1 MGVLFSISGSSG
13 RKVIACR
20 TPGVFPSR
28 AAFWGFLCER
38 SALRFFSFVFYF
50 RLGGSMSDHVRDQRY
65 AKKRKGVLGC
75 SAALLIS
82 IAPFFFV
89 ALLGSPTAQAAPLT
103 GIRAF
108 PAFARK
114 YGLPCSACHEAW
126 PKLNAFG
133 QTFKDN
139 GYQLMNDRDAPIWQQ
154 PTYWPVAFR
163 ITPSWHRES
172 VNRNAIDDPSDP
184 SNVLEKKTT
193 THGFD
198 LSGLDI
204 LTGGTLAN
212 NISFL
217 LVPSIEGSGSGVGF
231 ESAFV
236 RFDNLLHSPWLNVKV
251 GKFELDNL
259 LSEKRGL
266 TLSDQGGGY
275 QLYHFLPVG
284 DTNIFGLGDNQIG
297 AELMGHSANDRTRYS
312 IAMLSSNDGNVG
324 VPNGHGY
331 DTYITASQAFQAGS
345 FGLQR
350 VGAFAYIGRSPT
362 YYETQGGAQLDG
374 LGQKSFYRAGFIGM
388 WYVKKFDITT
398 LFMHGSESAFLG
410 TGTAANDPNG
420 LPFGARSPQWNGALF
435 ESHYTVNPQLILI
448 NRYEF
453 IRMSQ
458 QALPGNPGDLG
469 DIDSLVFGYRY
480 YPFMHSRAGFA
491 FHNEYAIVRQRKVAP
506 VTGLDVTSSSLFLG
520 FDFIY

>member
-1 MGVLFSISGSSG
+1 MSVHLRKQHYARKRGAMGYLGSLLVMLAPMFILVLFS
-13 RKVIACR
+13 
-20 TPGVFPSR
+20 
-28 AAFWGFLCER
+28 
-38 SALRFFSFVFYF
+38 
-50 RLGGSMSDHVRDQRY
+50 
-65 AKKRKGVLGC
+65 
-75 SAALLIS
+75 
-82 IAPFFFV
+82 
-89 ALLGSPTAQAAPLT
+89 SPTAQARPLP
-103 GIRAF
+103 GIRAI

-139 GYQLMNDRDAPIWQQ
+139 GYQLMNDKDAPIWQQ
-154 PTYWPVAFR
+154 PTYWPVAMR
-163 ITPSWHRES
+163 ITPNWHRNSE
-172 VNRNAIDDPSDP
+172 NRVGIDDPNNP
-184 SNVLEKKTT
+184 GNTLEQKST

-204 LTGGTLAN
+204 LAGGTLAN

-236 RFDNLLHSPWLNVKV
+236 RFDNLLHTPYLNIKV

-275 QLYHFLPVG
+275 QLYHFVPVG
-284 DTNIFGLGDNQIG
+284 DSNIFGLGDNQIG

-312 IAMLSSNDGNVG
+312 VAMLSSNDGNVG

-331 DTYITASQAFQAGS
+331 DTYLTFSQAFQAGS
-345 FGLQR
+345 LGLQR
-350 VGAFAYIGRSPT
+350 VGAFAYIGRAPT
-362 YYETQGGAQLDG
+362 YFTTQDGGSTLLDG
-374 LGQKSFYRAGFIGM
+374 AGQKSFYRAGFIGM
-388 WYVKKFDITT
+388 WYLKKFDITT
-398 LFMHGSESAFLG
+398 MYMHGEESAFLG
-410 TGTAANDPNG
+410 TGTPANAD
-420 LPFGARSPQWNGALF
+420 LPAGARAPQWNGALF
-435 ESHYTVNPQLILI
+435 ESHYTVNPQFILI

-458 QALPGNPGDLG
+458 QALPVDSTNLFIPGVSVPSNDFGNLDA
-469 DIDSLVFGYRY
+469 VTFGYRY

-491 FHNEYAIVRQRKVAP
+491 FHNEYSIVRQRKVAP

-520 FDFIY
+520 FDFIF

>member
-1 MGVLFSISGSSG
+1 MHSRLRSPFSPLKRRGAGLISTAVPGLVLLT
-13 RKVIACR
+13 ALA
-20 TPGVFPSR
+20 
-28 AAFWGFLCER
+28 AAFFSP
-38 SALRFFSFVFYF
+38 SA
-50 RLGGSMSDHVRDQRY
+50 G
-65 AKKRKGVLGC
+65 
-75 SAALLIS
+75 
-82 IAPFFFV
+82 
-89 ALLGSPTAQAAPLT
+89 AAPAS
-103 GIRAF
+103 GIRAI

-139 GYQLMNDRDAPIWQQ
+139 GYQLMNDKDAPIWQQ
-154 PTYWPVAFR
+154 PTYWPIAMR
-163 ITPSWHRES
+163 ITPHWHRES
-172 VNRNAIDDPSDP
+172 INRNGVDDGAGG
-184 SNVLEKKTT
+184 VLEQKTT

-198 LSGLDI
+198 LTGLDI

-217 LVPSIEGSGSGVGF
+217 LVPSADNTGAFHF
-231 ESAFV
+231 ESAWV
-236 RFDNLLHSPWLNVKV
+236 RFDNLLHTPYLNIKV

-259 LSEKRGL
+259 LSEKRIV
-266 TLSDQGGGY
+266 TLSNNGGLY
-275 QLYHFLPVG
+275 QLYHFVPVG
-284 DTNIFGLGDNQIG
+284 DSNIFGLGDNQLG
-297 AELMGHSANDRTRYS
+297 AELSGHSANDRTRYS
-312 IAMLSSNDGNVG
+312 IAMLSSNDGNVS

-331 DTYITASQAFQAGS
+331 DTFLTASQGFQAGS
-345 FGLQR
+345 LGLQR

-362 YYETQGGAQLDG
+362 YYVTQGGAQLDG

-388 WYVKKFDITT
+388 WYLKKYDLTT
-398 LFMHGSESAFLG
+398 LFMHGGENAFLG

-420 LPFGARSPQWNGALF
+420 LPAGARSPQWNGALF
-435 ESHYTVNPQLILI
+435 ESHYTVNPQFILI
-448 NRYEF
+448 NRYEL

-458 QALPGNPGDLG
+458 QALPGNPSDLG
-469 DIDSLVFGYRY
+469 DIDSLTFGYRY

-520 FDFIY
+520 FDFIF

>member
-1 MGVLFSISGSSG
+1 
-13 RKVIACR
+13 
-20 TPGVFPSR
+20 
-28 AAFWGFLCER
+28 
-38 SALRFFSFVFYF
+38 
-50 RLGGSMSDHVRDQRY
+50 MSDHVRDQRY
-65 AKKRKGVLGC
+65 AKKRSGVLG
-75 SAALLIS
+75 SIASLLIL
-82 IAPFFFV
+82 IAPLLFV
-89 ALLGSPTAQAAPLT
+89 ALMCSPTAQAAPLT
-103 GIRAF
+103 GIRAI

-139 GYQLMNDRDAPIWQQ
+139 GYQLGNDRDAPIWQQ
-154 PTYWPVAFR
+154 PTYWPIAMR
-163 ITPSWHRES
+163 ITPHWHRES
-172 VNRNAIDDPSDP
+172 VDRNGVDDGLGGT
-184 SNVLEKKTT
+184 LEQKTT

-198 LSGLDI
+198 LTGLDI

-217 LVPSIEGSGSGVGF
+217 MVPSADNTGAFHF
-231 ESAFV
+231 ESVWV
-236 RFDNLLHSPWLNVKV
+236 RFDNLLHSPYLNIKV

-259 LSEKRGL
+259 LSEKRIL
-266 TLSDQGGGY
+266 TLSGNGGLY
-275 QLYHFLPVG
+275 QLYHFVPVG
-284 DTNIFGLGDNQIG
+284 DSNIFGLGDNQLG
-297 AELMGHSANDRTRYS
+297 VELMGHSKNDRTRYS
-312 IAMLSSNDGNVG
+312 AALLSSNDGNVS

-331 DTYITASQAFQAGS
+331 DGYLTASQAFQAGGL
-345 FGLQR
+345 GLQR
-350 VGAFAYIGRSPT
+350 VGAFAYFGRSPT
-362 YYETQGGAQLDG
+362 YYLTQGGGTTQLDG

-388 WYVKKFDITT
+388 WYLKKFDVTT
-398 LFMHGSESAFLG
+398 LFMHGGENAFLG

-420 LPFGARSPQWNGALF
+420 LPPGARSPKWNGALI
-435 ESHYTVNPQLILI
+435 ESHYTVNPQFILI

-458 QALPGNPGDLG
+458 QALSSNPGDLG
-469 DIDSLVFGYRY
+469 DLDSLTFGYRY

-491 FHNEYAIVRQRKVAP
+491 FHNEYAIVRQKKVAP

>member
-1 MGVLFSISGSSG
+1 
-13 RKVIACR
+13 
-20 TPGVFPSR
+20 
-28 AAFWGFLCER
+28 
-38 SALRFFSFVFYF
+38 
-50 RLGGSMSDHVRDQRY
+50 MSDLVRGQRF
-65 AKKRKGVLGC
+65 AKKNAVLGC
-75 SAALLIS
+75 LASFVVS
-82 IAPFFFV
+82 IAPFFVFAFV
-89 ALLGSPTAQAAPLT
+89 SCSTTQAAPLT
-103 GIRAF
+103 GLRLI

-139 GYQLMNDRDAPIWQQ
+139 GYQLGNDRDAPIWQQ
-154 PTYWPVAFR
+154 PAYWPVAFR

-172 VNRNAIDDPSDP
+172 I
-184 SNVLEKKTT
+184 
-193 THGFD
+193 HGFD

-217 LVPSIEGSGSGVGF
+217 LVPSADNTGAFHF
-231 ESAFV
+231 ESAWV
-236 RFDNLLHSPWLNVKV
+236 RFDNLLHSPYLNIKV

-259 LSEKRGL
+259 LSEKRIL
-266 TLSDQGGGY
+266 TLSNNGGLY
-275 QLYHFLPVG
+275 QLYHFVPVG
-284 DTNIFGLGDNQIG
+284 DSNIFGLGDNQLG
-297 AELMGHSANDRTRYS
+297 AELMGHSKNDRTRYS
-312 IAMLSSNDGNVG
+312 AAILSSNDGNVS

-331 DTYITASQAFQAGS
+331 DTYLTASQAFQAGG

-350 VGAFAYIGRSPT
+350 VGAFAYFGRSPT
-362 YYETQGGAQLDG
+362 YYLTQGGAQLDG

-388 WYVKKFDITT
+388 WYIKKFDVTT
-398 LFMHGSESAFLG
+398 LFMHGGENAFLG
-410 TGTAANDPNG
+410 TGTAANNP
-420 LPFGARSPQWNGALF
+420 LPFGARSPQWNGALI
-435 ESHYTVNPQLILI
+435 ESHYTVNPQFILI

-458 QALPGNPGDLG
+458 QALPIDSTNVFIPGVSVPSSDFGN
-469 DIDSLVFGYRY
+469 IDSLTFGYRY

-491 FHNEYAIVRQRKVAP
+491 FHNEYAIVRQTKVAP

-520 FDFIY
+520 FDFIF

>member
-1 MGVLFSISGSSG
+1 MPFLRRTQFSANSSL
-13 RKVIACR
+13 
-20 TPGVFPSR
+20 TSM
-28 AAFWGFLCER
+28 
-38 SALRFFSFVFYF
+38 RF
-50 RLGGSMSDHVRDQRY
+50 RE
-65 AKKRKGVLGC
+65 
-75 SAALLIS
+75 ALLS
-82 IAPFFFV
+82 SLLLSFLFLSAYAPS
-89 ALLGSPTAQAAPLT
+89 AEA
-103 GIRAF
+103 I

-154 PTYWPVAFR
+154 PAYWPIAMR
-163 ITPSWHRES
+163 ITPNWHRES
-172 VNRNAIDDPSDP
+172 INRNAIDDG
-184 SNVLEKKTT
+184 VGGTIEQQTT

-217 LVPSIEGSGSGVGF
+217 LVPSADNTGAFHF
-231 ESAFV
+231 ESAWV
-236 RFDNLLHSPWLNVKV
+236 RFDNLLHSSYLNIKV

-259 LSEKRGL
+259 LSEKRIV
-266 TLSDQGGGY
+266 TLSNNGGLY
-275 QLYHFLPVG
+275 QLYHFVPVG
-284 DTNIFGLGDNQIG
+284 DSNIFGLGDNQLG
-297 AELMGHSANDRTRYS
+297 FEVMGHSKNDRTRYS
-312 IAMLSSNDGNVG
+312 VSMLSSNDGNVS

-331 DTYITASQAFQAGS
+331 DTFLTASQGFQAGS
-345 FGLQR
+345 LGLQR
-350 VGAFAYIGRSPT
+350 VGAFAYIGRAPT
-362 YYETQGGAQLDG
+362 YFVTQGGAPLDG

-388 WYVKKFDITT
+388 WYIKKFDITT
-398 LFMHGSESAFLG
+398 LFMHGGENAFLG
-410 TGTAANDPNG
+410 TGTASNDPNG
-420 LPFGARSPQWNGALF
+420 LPAGARSPQWNGALF
-435 ESHYTVNPQLILI
+435 ESHYTVNPQFILI

-458 QALPGNPGDLG
+458 QALPTNPGDLG
-469 DIDSLVFGYRY
+469 DIDSLTFGYRY

-520 FDFIY
+520 FDFIF

>member
-1 MGVLFSISGSSG
+1 MHSRSRIPVPGTTRQRAKFASGGFSGQVVLF
-13 RKVIACR
+13 VLFA
-20 TPGVFPSR
+20 VFCCPLLR
-28 AAFWGFLCER
+28 AAPASG
-38 SALRFFSFVFYF
+38 
-50 RLGGSMSDHVRDQRY
+50 VR
-65 AKKRKGVLGC
+65 A
-75 SAALLIS
+75 I
-82 IAPFFFV
+82 
-89 ALLGSPTAQAAPLT
+89 
-103 GIRAF
+103 

-139 GYQLMNDRDAPIWQQ
+139 GYQLGNDRDAPIWQQ
-154 PTYWPVAFR
+154 PTYWPVAMR
-163 ITPSWHRES
+163 ITPNWHRNSQDRAE
-172 VNRNAIDDPSDP
+172 IDDPDNP
-184 SNVLEKKTT
+184 GGILEQKVT

-217 LVPSIEGSGSGVGF
+217 LVPSVDGSGSGVGF

-259 LSEKRGL
+259 LSEKRIL
-266 TLSDQGGGY
+266 TLSDQGGLY

-324 VPNGHGY
+324 IPNGHGY
-331 DTYITASQAFQAGS
+331 DTYITASQGFQVGS
-345 FGLQR
+345 LGLQR
-350 VGAFAYIGRSPT
+350 VGAFAYIGRAPT
-362 YYETQGGAQLDG
+362 YFTTQGGGSTLLDG
-374 LGQKSFYRAGFIGM
+374 AGQKSFYRAGFIGM
-388 WYVKKFDITT
+388 WYLKKFDVTT
-398 LFMHGSESAFLG
+398 LFMHGEESAFLG
-410 TGTAANDPNG
+410 TGTAANQP
-420 LPFGARSPQWNGALF
+420 LPAGARAPQWNGALF
-435 ESHYTVNPQLILI
+435 ESHYTVNPQFILI

-458 QALPGNPGDLG
+458 QALAGNPGDLG
-469 DIDSLVFGYRY
+469 DIDSLTFGYRY

-520 FDFIY
+520 FDFIF

>member
-1 MGVLFSISGSSG
+1 
-13 RKVIACR
+13 
-20 TPGVFPSR
+20 
-28 AAFWGFLCER
+28 
-38 SALRFFSFVFYF
+38 
-50 RLGGSMSDHVRDQRY
+50 MSDHVRDQGY

-75 SAALLIS
+75 IASLLIL
-82 IAPFFFV
+82 IAPLFFV
-89 ALLGSPTAQAAPLT
+89 ALMCSPAAQAAPLT
-103 GIRAF
+103 GIRAI

-139 GYQLMNDRDAPIWQQ
+139 GYQLGNDRDAPIWQQ
-154 PTYWPVAFR
+154 PTYWPIAMR
-163 ITPSWHRES
+163 ITPHWHRES
-172 VNRNAIDDPSDP
+172 VDRNSVDDA
-184 SNVLEKKTT
+184 SNPGGILEQKTT

-198 LSGLDI
+198 LTGLDI

-217 LVPSIEGSGSGVGF
+217 MVPSADNTGAFHF
-231 ESAFV
+231 ESVWV
-236 RFDNLLHSPWLNVKV
+236 RFDNLLHSPYLNIKV

-259 LSEKRGL
+259 LSEKRIL
-266 TLSDQGGGY
+266 TLSGNGGLY
-275 QLYHFLPVG
+275 QLYHFVPVG
-284 DTNIFGLGDNQIG
+284 DSNIFGLGDNQLG
-297 AELMGHSANDRTRYS
+297 MELMGHSKNDRTRYS
-312 IAMLSSNDGNVG
+312 AALLSSNDGNVS

-331 DTYITASQAFQAGS
+331 DAYLTASQAFQAGGL
-345 FGLQR
+345 GLQR
-350 VGAFAYIGRSPT
+350 VGAFAYFGRSPT
-362 YYETQGGAQLDG
+362 YYLTQGGGSTQLDG

-388 WYVKKFDITT
+388 WYIKKFDVTT
-398 LFMHGSESAFLG
+398 LFMHGGENAFLG
-410 TGTAANDPNG
+410 TGTAANQL
-420 LPFGARSPQWNGALF
+420 LPSGARSPQWNGALI
-435 ESHYTVNPQLILI
+435 ESHYTVNPQFILI

-458 QALPGNPGDLG
+458 QALPIDPSNPFIPGVSVPSSDFGDL
-469 DIDSLVFGYRY
+469 DSLTFGYRY

-491 FHNEYAIVRQRKVAP
+491 FHNEYAIVRQKKVAP